1 MHKEVTMKCQ
11 TAEEQTSYQPIAINR
26 AEEESPHCLRQDEE
40 VTRFF
45 TAMNSDTI
53 ALQIPA
59 DLAFVH
65 LISRCAC
72 GVLERYEL
80 LADAEITL
88 YNLELAIQEIG
99 VNIVT
104 HAYTDSKGHVLTTVR
119 CDEEARQLIITLEDE
134 GKSFDPTK
142 VADPELGTLQEHG
155 FGLFLARELLDDL
168 SYESI
173 GKRNRWR
180 LCKSFAF
187 GQE

>member
-1 MHKEVTMKCQ
+1 MHKEVTMKSQIAEAQ
-11 TAEEQTSYQPIAINR
+11 TNHQPLAINR
-26 AEEESPHCLRQDEE
+26 AEEESPKCSCHDEE
-40 VTRFF
+40 MNKFF
-45 TAMNSDTI
+45 TAMGSDTI

-72 GVLERYEL
+72 GVLERYEML
-80 LADAEITL
+80 VDAEVTL
-88 YNLELAIQEIG
+88 YNLELAIQEIS

-104 HAYTDSKGHVLTTVR
+104 HAYTDSQGHVLTTVR
-119 CDEEARQLIITLEDE
+119 CDEDARQLIVTLEDE
-134 GKSFDPTK
+134 GQSFDPTA

-187 GQE
+187 G